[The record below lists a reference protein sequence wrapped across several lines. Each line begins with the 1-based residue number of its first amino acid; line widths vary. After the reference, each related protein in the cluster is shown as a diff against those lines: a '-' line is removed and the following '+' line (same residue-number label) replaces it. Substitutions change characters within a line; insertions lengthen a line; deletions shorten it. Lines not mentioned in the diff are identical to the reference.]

1 MIKPLGPESNYPKPQ
16 VIRSLARGGSQIE
29 CRIYEDHRDAVLRA
43 WWESYEN
50 ALLVNATET
59 YNKEER
65 SWLLTR

>member
-43 WWESYEN
+43 WWESYED
-50 ALLVNATET
+50 ALQADAHRTF
-59 YNKEER
+59 KEER
-65 SWLLTR
+65 